1 MKQAGG
7 GLTILYIGNGKGKTT
22 AAVGLAV
29 RARGWKKRVF
39 FLQFVKEEKWPS
51 GERAVLQRL
60 GVDVW
65 VLGEGF
71 VKILNDKK
79 PFSVHRAAAVRA
91 LKAARTAVRSKEYDV
106 VILDEAVSAVE
117 SKLLPQS
124 AITKLIKAKRPDLH
138 LVLTGHVAYPSI
150 VKLCDLVTEM
160 GKVRHPFDSG
170 TLAVKGIDY

>member
-1 MKQAGG
+1 MKQVQ
-7 GLTILYIGNGKGKTT
+7 GLTILYVGNGKGKTT

-29 RARGWKKRVF
+29 RARGWKQRVF

-51 GERAVLQRL
+51 GERAVLKKL
-60 GVDVW
+60 GVDLW

-79 PFSVHRAAAVRA
+79 PFSVHKAAAARA
-91 LKAARTAVRSKEYDV
+91 LKASLSAVRSNDYDV

-124 AITKLIKAKRPDLH
+124 AIIELIKAKRPGLH
-138 LVLTGHVAYPSI
+138 LVLTGHAAYPKI

-160 GKVRHPFDSG
+160 KKLKHPYDG
-170 TLAVKGIDY
+170 GRLAEKGLDF